1 MTGPVEKESYRSQR
15 RFIFIFTA
23 TLAVIVALIVTGL
36 VL

>member
-1 MTGPVEKESYRSQR
+1 MTDPVEEESYRSQR
-15 RFIFIFTA
+15 RFIFAA

>member
-1 MTGPVEKESYRSQR
+1 VTDPAEEESYRSQR
-15 RFIFIFTA
+15 RFIFAA

>member
-1 MTGPVEKESYRSQR
+1 VTDPVEEDSYRSQR
-15 RFIFIFTA
+15 RFIFAA

>member
-1 MTGPVEKESYRSQR
+1 VTAPVEDQSYRSQR
-15 RFIFIFTA
+15 RFIFAA